1 MVQICE
7 WVYKEE
13 SDGIM
18 GFNCYVQFL
27 GLLGMLQVPSGFHFL
42 MDPTPVDS
50 CFRGDR
56 LHCILSFPSMFLGHD
71 FTMQC
76 IQKQNWLN
84 FYYLTSISAH
94 CPLEYSGT
102 NLCPHSI

>member
-18 GFNCYVQFL
+18 GFNYYVQFL

-50 CFRGDR
+50 
-56 LHCILSFPSMFLGHD
+56 
-71 FTMQC
+71 
-76 IQKQNWLN
+76 
-84 FYYLTSISAH
+84 
-94 CPLEYSGT
+94 
-102 NLCPHSI
+102 